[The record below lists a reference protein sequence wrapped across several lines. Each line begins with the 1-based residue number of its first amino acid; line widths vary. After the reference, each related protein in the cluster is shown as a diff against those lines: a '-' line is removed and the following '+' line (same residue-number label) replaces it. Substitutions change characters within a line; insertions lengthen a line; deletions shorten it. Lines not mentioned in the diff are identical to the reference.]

1 MQTLQVTVFAEHLQ
15 VSEYYYITTQ
25 KKKKKKKNS
34 ENVCEKICRGI
45 EKHWWGVFIIEI
57 STGIHSAPLLK
68 R

>member
-25 KKKKKKKNS
+25 KKKKKKNS

>member
-15 VSEYYYITTQ
+15 FSEYYYTTTQQQ
-25 KKKKKKKNS
+25 KKKKKNR
-34 ENVCEKICRGI
+34 ENLCEKICRGI

>member
-25 KKKKKKKNS
+25 KKKKNS

>member
-1 MQTLQVTVFAEHLQ
+1 MQTLQVTVFAERLQ
-15 VSEYYYITTQ
+15 VSEYYYTTTQ
-25 KKKKKKKNS
+25 QQQKKNS
-34 ENVCEKICRGI
+34 ENVCEKICWGI

>member
-1 MQTLQVTVFAEHLQ
+1 MQTLQLTVFAEHLRG
-15 VSEYYYITTQ
+15 SEYYYITTQ
-25 KKKKKKKNS
+25 KKKKKNS
-34 ENVCEKICRGI
+34 ENVCEKNCRGI